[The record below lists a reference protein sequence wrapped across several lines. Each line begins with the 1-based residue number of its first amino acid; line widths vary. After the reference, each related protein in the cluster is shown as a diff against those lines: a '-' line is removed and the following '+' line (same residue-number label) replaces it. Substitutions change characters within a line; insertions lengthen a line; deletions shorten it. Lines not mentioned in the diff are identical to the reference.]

1 MVKIIIY
8 SGSPEVKLSF
18 DENFTDFKTQD
29 NWFIESSFVYLLSPT
44 LRKTMNFTN
53 KLYVSVS
60 SFFLASYY
68 LELIVNNKNFIA
80 LENNIMELAKIVPD
94 GLQNFIYEDE
104 NYIDEIE
111 ADGRVRYKATVQMI
125 EGSV

>member
-44 LRKTMNFTN
+44 FRKTMNFTN

>member
-80 LENNIMELAKIVPD
+80 L
-94 GLQNFIYEDE
+94 
-104 NYIDEIE
+104 
-111 ADGRVRYKATVQMI
+111 
-125 EGSV
+125 